1 MTNQKFNLSY
11 QPVDTESVKPLVKL
25 YREVFSTPPWNEA
38 WVCSNERCGRNYGGA
53 EACQD
58 DLCKKCGAPLR
69 EYYPPDRLG
78 QEIIEISG
86 RTGFRIAT
94 LLNEGDL
101 SGFWYGW
108 RGTLEE
114 INRQKLTLAPQEL
127 TAMEERL
134 ARADRRRSWLY
145 LAEFGIKPELR
156 GRGYGKELFNYG
168 MRSATAEN
176 IIARTTPSSPAY
188 YINRQNRIDT
198 VWNYTDGSGRVIMA
212 RPYIIGEDDFPG
224 CR

>member
-114 INRQKLTLAPQEL
+114 INRQKLVLAPQEL
-127 TAMEERL
+127 AAMEDRL
-134 ARADRRRSWLY
+134 SKAAPRPWLY
-145 LAEFGIKPELR
+145 LAEFGLKPELR

-168 MRSATAEN
+168 LRSVSDDN
-176 IIARTTPSSPAY
+176 VIARTTPSSPAY